1 MTIDL
6 TPSKR
11 QHEIREAIH
20 GLAVA
25 VIRPACLGWDRDHG
39 VPEAFLRNLALLAGG
54 TGSLALLE
62 REAQGNNVAP
72 EGAAASGDKSERSE
86 RRKSSTNVTTIIAA
100 EEMAWGDAGLLLCLP
115 GPGLG
120 APPIRASGTPEQKE
134 RFFGIFKDMS
144 TQLKW

>member
-72 EGAAASGDKSERSE
+72 EGAAASSDKSER
-86 RRKSSTNVTTIIAA
+86 I
-100 EEMAWGDAGLLLCLP
+100 
-115 GPGLG
+115 
-120 APPIRASGTPEQKE
+120 
-134 RFFGIFKDMS
+134 
-144 TQLKW
+144 